1 MQLTVI
7 TATGQRHQLDVP
19 HDQLTAANLQ
29 AAVARRLGVQPAGL
43 RLVRAGQPLNKDETV
58 SKLKDGDA
66 LLAVVAP
73 RAPPKAVRDA
83 VTGGG
88 QEEDDDEELLRLRLP
103 PDAPRWQR
111 AALAFA
117 RRRLRLPEALLALAV
132 RAGLRFWLGLAAWM
146 AGARAAAAWE
156 LGPIYII
163 ASIIAL
169 MLLNLGTRR
178 EGEWSAYSLFN
189 RGMRRLPGQ
198 MTAEQLD
205 AQVRRGHM

>member
-7 TATGQRHQLDVP
+7 TATGQRNQLEVP
-19 HDQLTAANLQ
+19 LGQLNAADLQ
-29 AAVARRLGVQPAGL
+29 AAVARCLGVHAAGL
-43 RLVRAGQPLNKDETV
+43 RLVRAGQPLNEDSAV
-58 SKLKDGDA
+58 SKLKDGDT

-83 VTGGG
+83 VAGGPP
-88 QEEDDDEELLRLRLP
+88 EEDEAEELLRLRLP

-117 RRRLRLPEALLALAV
+117 RQRLRLPEGLLALAV
-132 RAGLRFWLGLAAWM
+132 HAGLRFWLGLLAWM

-156 LGPIYII
+156 LGPVYII
-163 ASIIAL
+163 ASILAV

-189 RGMRRLPGQ
+189 PGMRRLPGQ